1 MDARRARLARF
12 IIKTILYGVW
22 KFQNKASF
30 QNGTEDSRAI
40 VPYIKVDIR
49 KRIALD
55 HFRLTQSNF
64 VSAWESSLCV
74 VTEASYHISL

>member
-1 MDARRARLARF
+1 M
-12 IIKTILYGVW
+12 ILYGIW

-40 VPYIKVDIR
+40 VGYIKVDIR

-74 VTEASYHISL
+74 VSEALYHISL